1 MTNQRLFP
9 DRTLREDPRSHLWFL
24 RLVGRLG
31 LERFGREVAHVDDEI
46 LVAIGLRRTPSKM
59 SFATL
64 RTRLDDA
71 LDGLDGAVGAGP
83 LVDNIAR
90 VRRLCGLNVFDG
102 DVLAALTRLESD
114 SFDVLNDLV
123 RDTPTLERA
132 LAFMLAVRRA
142 RVTKALASTS
152 TLAKVGL
159 ISPARGKCQASVPA
173 AIERVLLTPFVSGPR
188 GDAAFVDALAT
199 RAPSSTLALEDFA
212 SQKDGVAVALAL
224 LGRRCHRGVGG
235 GRQILLHGPP
245 GTGKTELARLLAQL
259 SALTAY
265 EVAITDEDSDPAN
278 RADRL
283 HHLVMTQRIFARR
296 TDAVL
301 VFDEAEDIFPREGFF
316 GARSSLQQKG
326 YLTRLMETCSVPT
339 IWITNAAD
347 AIDEAILRRFDLI
360 LEVGSPSRRLRRR
373 LVERDAGRLGLQEHT
388 VDQLVE
394 AEALPPA
401 MLRRV
406 LDVARMV
413 KNQSQEAMSSSSAGA
428 LRSRAESASSSSSQ
442 SGSRRKTAIPMVTMM
457 PSPDRAVAVVAEGF
471 LNACGVNAKLKGRES
486 VLRYDASLLN
496 ATPAIDDIVARLTLS
511 PSSSS
516 SSSSS
521 SLAAAATP
529 SLSAALLLHGPPGT
543 GKTAFARQLAKQ
555 TGRPL
560 LERRGSDL
568 LSKWLGETE
577 RKMAAMFLEAEEEG
591 AVLFLDEGDTFLGA
605 RTSTSASWQVSQ
617 TNELLTRMADF
628 AGIFVCATN
637 LVDTLDPAVFRRFDL
652 KVGLGPL
659 TPSGRR
665 QLLTEAFGGV
675 LGPSGLEALV
685 GSTSLA
691 GLCIGDV
698 AAAVRGLRLRAAP
711 TSAELLAM
719 LQDDI
724 ARRERLWRETT
735 GSRRPLGFTAA

>member
-59 SFATL
+59 TFPTL
-64 RTRLDDA
+64 RSRLDEA
-71 LDGLDGAVGAGP
+71 LDRLDGAVGAGP
-83 LVDNIAR
+83 LVDNIVR
-90 VRRLCGLNVFDG
+90 VRRLCGLSAFDA

-114 SFDVLNDLV
+114 SFDVLSDLV

-159 ISPARGKCQASVPA
+159 ISPARGKAQASVPA
-173 AIERVLLTPFVSGPR
+173 AIERVLLTPFVSGTR
-188 GDAAFVDALAT
+188 GDAAFVDALAS

-224 LGRRCHRGVGG
+224 LGRRRRRGVGG
-235 GRQILLHGPP
+235 GRHILLHGPP

-301 VFDEAEDIFPREGFF
+301 VFDEAEDVFPREGFF
-316 GARSSLQQKG
+316 GGRSSLQQKG

-347 AIDEAILRRFDLI
+347 AVDEAILRRFDLI

-394 AEALPPA
+394 ADALPPA

-406 LDVARMV
+406 LDVARTV
-413 KNQSQEAMSSSSAGA
+413 KNQPQGVMSLSSSSAGPGSS
-428 LRSRAESASSSSSQ
+428 RSRLGVAN
-442 SGSRRKTAIPMVTMM
+442 PMVTMT

-471 LNACGVNAKLKGRES
+471 LNACGVSAKLKGRES

-496 ATPAIDDIVARLTLS
+496 ATPAIDDIVARLTPSSESAGAGHRSRPQCASL
-511 PSSSS
+511 SSSS
-516 SSSSS
+516 
-521 SLAAAATP
+521 AT

-577 RKMAAMFLEAEEEG
+577 RKMAAMFAEAEDEG

-605 RTSTSASWQVSQ
+605 RTSTSAAWQVSQ

-628 AGIFVCATN
+628 GGIFVCATN
-637 LVDTLDPAVFRRFDL
+637 LVDALDPAVFRRFDL
-652 KVGLGPL
+652 KVELGPL
-659 TPSGRR
+659 TSSGRR
-665 QLLTEAFGGV
+665 RLLEEAFGAILAPAEV
-675 LGPSGLEALV
+675 ASLAS
-685 GSTSLA
+685 STALA

-698 AAAVRGLRLRAAP
+698 VAAVRGLRLRTAP
-711 TSAELLAM
+711 TSAAVLAM